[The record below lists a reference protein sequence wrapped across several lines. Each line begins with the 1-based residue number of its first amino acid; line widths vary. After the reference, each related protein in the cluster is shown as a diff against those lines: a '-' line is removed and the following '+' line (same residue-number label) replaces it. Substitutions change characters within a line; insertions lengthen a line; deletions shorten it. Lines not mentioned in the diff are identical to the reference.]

1 MGRRPVKLSNDTLLI
16 VGGIGAAVALYAL
29 TRKGA
34 AQAAGEALAS
44 TAVDTVVG
52 AGTGVVLGVGDAVGI
67 QRTNMTECE
76 RAKAEGRTWDA
87 SFACPAGNFLKYVFG
102 G

>member
-1 MGRRPVKLSNDTLLI
+1 MKLQQDTLLI
-16 VGGIGAAVALYAL
+16 AGGIGAAVLVFWL
-29 TRKGA
+29 TRKGS
-34 AQAAGEALAS
+34 AQAAGEAIAS

-52 AGTGVVLGVGDAVGI
+52 AGTGVVLGAGDAVGI
-67 QRTNMTECE
+67 PRTNMTECE

-87 SFACPAGNFLKYVFG
+87 SFACPAGTFLKYFFG

>member
-1 MGRRPVKLSNDTLLI
+1 MKINPQTLLI
-16 VGGIGAAVALYAL
+16 VGGIGAAVALYAI

-34 AQAAGEALAS
+34 AQATGEALAS

-52 AGTGVVLGVGDAVGI
+52 AGTGVVLGAGDAVGI
-67 QRTNMTECE
+67 PRTNLTECE

-87 SFACPAGNFLKYVFG
+87 SFACPAGSFLKYVFG

>member
-1 MGRRPVKLSNDTLLI
+1 MKTDTLLV
-16 VGGIGAAVALYAL
+16 VGGIGAAVLLFAL

-34 AQAAGEALAS
+34 AQATGEALAS
-44 TAVDTVVG
+44 TAVDMVVG
-52 AGTGVVLGVGDAVGI
+52 AGTGVVLGAGDAVGI
-67 QRTNMTECE
+67 PRTNLSECE

-87 SFACPAGNFLKYVFG
+87 SFACPAGSFLKYVFG